1 MDRLIYTA
9 MTGASHVLQQ
19 QAAVSENL
27 SNTNTPGFRATLNTF
42 RAVPL
47 VGEGLPTRTFVVDST
62 AGSDFTPGAFQPTG
76 RELDVAVNG
85 AGWIAVQGPDG
96 KEAYTRN
103 GSFQITPNGVLQTRT
118 GLNVVGDAGPITI
131 PPDTE
136 ITFAKDGTIST
147 VPTDPAQA
155 TSVVVVGRLK
165 LVNPATSQLER
176 GGDGLFRLKSGTTAP
191 ADEKVE
197 VASGNLEGSNV
208 NTVEA
213 MVTMISLARKFDM
226 QMKMLQNTDSN
237 AQRASQIMSLA
248 G

>member
-27 SNTNTPGFRATLNTF
+27 ANANTPGFRAALNTF

-62 AGSDFTPGAFQPTG
+62 AGSDFTPAAFQPTG
-76 RELDVAVNG
+76 RDLDVAVNG

-103 GSFQITPNGVLQTRT
+103 GSFQVTPNGVLQTRT
-118 GLNVVGDAGPITI
+118 GLNVLGDGGPITI
-131 PPDTE
+131 PSDTE
-136 ITFAKDGTIST
+136 VTFAKDGTIST
-147 VPTDPAQA
+147 VPSSGQA

-165 LVNPATSQLER
+165 LVNPPPEQLGR
-176 GGDGLFRLKSGTTAP
+176 GGDGLFRMKDGTTAT
-191 ADEKVE
+191 ADANVG
-197 VASGNLEGSNV
+197 VVPGSLEGSNV

-226 QMKMLQNTDSN
+226 QMKMLQSADSN
-237 AQRASQIMSLA
+237 SQKASQIMNLS

>member
-1 MDRLIYTA
+1 MDKLIYTA
-9 MTGASHVLQQ
+9 MTGASQVLQQ

-27 SNTNTPGFRATLNTF
+27 ANVSTPGFRAVLSTF

-62 AGSDFTPGAFQPTG
+62 PGADFTPGVFQQTG
-76 RELDVAVNG
+76 RELDVAING
-85 AGWIAVQGPDG
+85 AGWIAVQGADG

-118 GLNVVGDAGPITI
+118 GLNVAGDGGPITV

-136 ITFAKDGTIST
+136 VTFAKDGTLST
-147 VPTDPAQA
+147 VPSGSKPAQ
-155 TSVVVVGRLK
+155 VVVVGRLK
-165 LVNPATSQLER
+165 LVNPPPGQLER
-176 GGDGLFRLKSGTTAP
+176 GGDGLFRLKDGTTAI
-191 ADEKVE
+191 ADVN
-197 VASGNLEGSNV
+197 VGVVPGSLEGSNV

-213 MVTMISLARKFDM
+213 MVNMISLARKFDM
-226 QMKMLQNTDSN
+226 QMKMLQSADNN
-237 AQRASQIMSLA
+237 ARQASQIMNVS

>member
-27 SNTNTPGFRATLNTF
+27 ANASTPGFRAALNTF

-62 AGSDFTPGAFQPTG
+62 AGSDFTPAPFHQTG
-76 RELDVAVNG
+76 RDLDVAVNG

-103 GSFQITPNGVLQTRT
+103 GSFQVTPNGVLQTRT
-118 GLNVVGDAGPITI
+118 GLDVLGDGGPITI

-136 ITFAKDGTIST
+136 VTFAKDGTIST
-147 VPTDPAQA
+147 VPSNGQA

-165 LVNPATSQLER
+165 LVNPPPEQLER
-176 GGDGLFRLKSGTTAP
+176 GGDGLFHLKDGTTAT
-191 ADEKVE
+191 ADANVG
-197 VASGNLEGSNV
+197 VVPGSLEGSNV

-226 QMKMLQNTDSN
+226 QMKMLQSADNNS
-237 AQRASQIMSLA
+237 QRASQIMNLS